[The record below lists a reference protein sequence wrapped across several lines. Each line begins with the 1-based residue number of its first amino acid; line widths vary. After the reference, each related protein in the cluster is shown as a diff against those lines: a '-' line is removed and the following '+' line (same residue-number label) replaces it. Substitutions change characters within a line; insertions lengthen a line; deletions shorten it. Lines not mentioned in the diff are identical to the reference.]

1 MHLFQ
6 ASNHLGMS
14 DFLPHSNLRYRSPA
28 VPGVLGYELF
38 FGRDD
43 DRIFVVPFLLMMAS
57 AWQVQCLGER
67 VGSMPFALVIA
78 VTFLLLPTTRYWGQM
93 AMTDVASAGLWVL
106 LLHATLLSDTHTV

>member
-14 DFLPHSNLRYRSPA
+14 DFLPHSNLRYRCPA

-43 DRIFVVPFLLMMAS
+43 DRIFVIISVDGICLAGDY
-57 AWQVQCLGER
+57 LGER
-67 VGSMPFALVIA
+67 VGSMPFALV
-78 VTFLLLPTTRYWGQM
+78 T
-93 AMTDVASAGLWVL
+93 
-106 LLHATLLSDTHTV
+106 